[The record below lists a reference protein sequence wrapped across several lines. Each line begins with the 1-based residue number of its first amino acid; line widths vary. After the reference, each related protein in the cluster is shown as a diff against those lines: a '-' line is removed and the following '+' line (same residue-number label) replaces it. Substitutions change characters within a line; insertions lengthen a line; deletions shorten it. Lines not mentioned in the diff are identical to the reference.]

1 MNWMEQHGTDGRGAR
16 RGRPGHAGSCSFPP
30 SGAGTNS
37 GKEGMRPSGSA
48 YRSRAKPRVGR
59 ESWSGNLQEPAVCG
73 KGAGVE
79 RRRPPG
85 PAGPGPFSYGNEGRG
100 GAAAWLQCPPS
111 SPRDRGV
118 HRLRPPGERSRSRQ
132 SPRPLWW
139 EEQVSE
145 LRGGRVGAVGR
156 GGDPW

>member
-48 YRSRAKPRVGR
+48 YRSRAKPRVGW

-85 PAGPGPFSYGNEGRG
+85 PAGPGPFSYAPQFRD
-100 GAAAWLQCPPS
+100 L
-111 SPRDRGV
+111 RDRGLGGQNLTWMAPPINLPCHLCV
-118 HRLRPPGERSRSRQ
+118 SICYTVQYLPSFAPSLHRKLLES
-132 SPRPLWW
+132 
-139 EEQVSE
+139 
-145 LRGGRVGAVGR
+145 
-156 GGDPW
+156 